1 MANNFLPDKPDWQR
15 FERSKLDR
23 RGFVER
29 FRRAESS
36 ISGHTHEFVTS
47 RWRRIQQVRRPIIVW
62 VLLIVL
68 VLMATSVDLFFS
80 QQRYQTLAGAKDS
93 TFIEGVVG
101 KISTLNPLFSE
112 TEADKLASQ
121 LIFSRLYQY
130 DETGALKGDLAKS
143 ILTSPDE
150 LTYTIALRD
159 DVKWHDGTNLT
170 AEDVK
175 YTVDLFKNQAVGSF
189 TGQVLRGVSAKVISD
204 YAVEFS
210 LRSPYAPFPHL
221 LDFAILPKHLLS
233 KIEGGDLRGSD
244 YSQAPVG
251 SGKFKVKSF
260 TTTGADT
267 PEAKQVLS
275 LTAND
280 KYYQKRDLG
289 HFELHVYNN
298 QEKLLKGLKA
308 GEVNA
313 IATTLAV
320 ANDQLPADKFERKVA
335 SLNNGVMAFFNV
347 NQTMVKDV
355 RMRQA
360 LRTAMGVEQL
370 RQQKFD
376 QDGVF
381 SEFNLPILKGQLGNQ
396 NIVYDTRHKLET
408 AETQLTAL
416 GYRRQDG
423 RWVDAQSQPLKLNLV
438 SVRNTQ
444 YQSAAEFIA
453 KKLEEFGVKVEL
465 RLVDL
470 KADDFGT
477 AQEIFKAKN
486 YDILVYEM
494 NLGADP
500 DVYGFWHSSQVNELG
515 LNFSNYKNKI
525 ADEAL
530 ASARLKQDLELRTAK
545 YNIFLKQWLDDV
557 PAVGLF
563 QTNLYYFSQKG
574 VTGYSGHRLID
585 STDRYYQVLDWAGE
599 RQTVYKTP

>member
-1 MANNFLPDKPDWQR
+1 MANNFLPDKPDWQN

-29 FRRAESS
+29 FRRAELS

-68 VLMATSVDLFFS
+68 VLMATGLDLFFS

-93 TFIEGVVG
+93 TFLEGVVG
-101 KISTLNPLFSE
+101 KISTLNPLFAE
-112 TEADKLASQ
+112 TEADKLAHQ
-121 LIFSRLYQY
+121 LIFSRLYHY

-150 LTYTIALRD
+150 LSYTIALRD

-204 YAVEFS
+204 YTVEFS
-210 LRSPYAPFPHL
+210 LRAPYAPFLHL
-221 LDFAILPKHLLS
+221 LDFAILPKHILS
-233 KIEGGDLRGSD
+233 KIEGGDLRGSE
-244 YSQAPVG
+244 YNQAPVG

-260 TTTGADT
+260 KTTGTDT
-267 PEAKQVLS
+267 PETKQVLS
-275 LTAND
+275 LIAHD
-280 KYYQKRDLG
+280 KYYHKRDLG
-289 HFELHVYNN
+289 RFELHVYNN
-298 QEKLLKGLKA
+298 QEKMLKGLKT

-313 IATTLAV
+313 VATTLAV
-320 ANDQLPADKFERKVA
+320 ADDQLPADKFDRKVA

-347 NQTMVKDV
+347 NQALVKDV

-370 RQQKFD
+370 RQLKFA

-396 NIVYDTRHKLET
+396 NVVYDTRHKLET
-408 AETQLTAL
+408 AEAQLIAL

-423 RWVDAQSQPLKLNLV
+423 KWVNAQSEPLKLNLV
-438 SVRNTQ
+438 SVQNTQ

-453 KKLEEFGVKVEL
+453 KKLEEFGVAAEL

-470 KADDFGT
+470 KADDFGV

-486 YDILVYEM
+486 YDILIYEM

-545 YNIFLKQWLDDV
+545 YNIFLGQWLADV

-574 VTGYSGHRLID
+574 VIGYDGHKLVDIK
-585 STDRYYQVLDWAGE
+585 DRYYRVLDWASE

>member
-15 FERSKLDR
+15 FERSKFDR
-23 RGFVER
+23 QSFVER
-29 FRRAESS
+29 FRQAESS

-47 RWRRIQQVRRPIIVW
+47 RWRRIQQVRRPIIIW
-62 VLLIVL
+62 VLLIVV
-68 VLMATSVDLFFS
+68 VLMVTGADLFFS
-80 QQRYQTLAGAKDS
+80 QQRYQTLASAKDS
-93 TFIEGVVG
+93 TFLEGVVG
-101 KISTLNPLFSE
+101 KISTLNPLFAE
-112 TEADKLASQ
+112 TEADKLAVQ
-121 LIFSRLYQY
+121 LIFSRLYHY
-130 DETGALKGDLAKS
+130 DEAGALKGDLAKS
-143 ILTSPDE
+143 AVISPDE
-150 LTYTIALRD
+150 TSYIITLRD
-159 DVKWHDGTNLT
+159 DVKWHDGAKLT

-204 YAVEFS
+204 YTLEFK
-210 LRSPYAPFPHL
+210 LRSPYAPFRHL
-221 LDFAILPKHLLS
+221 LDFAILPKHILS

-244 YSQAPVG
+244 FNQLPIG
-251 SGKFKVKSF
+251 SGRFKVKSLKA
-260 TTTGADT
+260 TGVDT
-267 PEAKQVLS
+267 PEAKQILS
-275 LTAND
+275 LAINTD
-280 KYYQKRDLG
+280 YYQTSNLKR
-289 HFELHVYNN
+289 FELHVYGDRE
-298 QEKLLKGLKA
+298 QLTKGLA
-308 GEVNA
+308 SGEINS
-313 IATTLAV
+313 AV
-320 ANDQLPADKFERKVA
+320 TNLPLTDDRLTPQRFERKVA

-347 NQTMVKDV
+347 NQSLVKDV

-360 LRTAMGVEQL
+360 LRTAMNVEQL
-370 RQQKFD
+370 RQQKFN
-376 QDGVF
+376 QDKVF

-396 NIVYDTRHKLET
+396 NVVYDARHHLAT

-416 GYRRQDG
+416 GYHRQDG
-423 RWVDAQSQPLKLNLV
+423 KWLNAQAQPLKLNLV
-438 SVRNTQ
+438 SVQNTQ

-530 ASARLKQDLELRTAK
+530 ASARLKRDLELRTAK
-545 YNIFLKQWLDDV
+545 YNIFLKQWLNDV

-563 QTNLYYFSQKG
+563 QTNLYYIGQKG
-574 VTGYSGHRLID
+574 IAGYDGYKLVD
-585 STDRYYQVLDWAGE
+585 SKDRYYQVLNWAGE